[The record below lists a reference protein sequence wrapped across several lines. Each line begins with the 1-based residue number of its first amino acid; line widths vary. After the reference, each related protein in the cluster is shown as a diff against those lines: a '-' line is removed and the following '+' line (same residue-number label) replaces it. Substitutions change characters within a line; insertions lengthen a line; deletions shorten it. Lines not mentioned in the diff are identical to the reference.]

1 MKCPVLWLLA
11 GMLLLAGSCVY
22 SDDGVYR
29 VDPVPGLR
37 PVFSVTTSLDTV
49 SEAVVAD
56 SLRVTYLATIEN
68 GEFYQ
73 AEVYLEGSGIHLSDS
88 LEGSFWLRPAQV
100 ELPGIKTLSIYFFY
114 STNSNSLADIVGA
127 EAFNEQRDYQ
137 VRFLYGG
144 LP

>member
-1 MKCPVLWLLA
+1 
-11 GMLLLAGSCVY
+11 MLLLAGSCVY

-88 LEGSFWLRPAQV
+88 LEGSFWLRPEIGRAHV
-100 ELPGIKTLSIYFFY
+100 
-114 STNSNSLADIVGA
+114 
-127 EAFNEQRDYQ
+127 
-137 VRFLYGG
+137 
-144 LP
+144 

>member
-1 MKCPVLWLLA
+1 MQLTRLSLLA
-11 GMLLLAGSCVY
+11 GIAALAGSCVY
-22 SDDGVYR
+22 SDDGVYLA
-29 VDPVPGLR
+29 DPVPGPR

-49 SEAVVAD
+49 TGATVVD
-56 SLRVTYLATIEN
+56 SLQVTYRATVEN

-88 LEGSFWLRPAQV
+88 TEGTFWLRSSQV
-100 ELPGIKTLSIYFFY
+100 ELPGMKTLTLYFLY

-144 LP
+144 IP